1 MKFFKKT
8 SVISCY
14 HFSSSVPHSTD
25 LFGSVTLSAVTGGS
39 CRSLASTVPI
49 LFRYPFGAPLRS
61 HLLYLSVPFLSA
73 LRNVLCKTS
82 MINTLFLIAFTYS
95 YLRILTVAQEIRTVN
110 AVLSHY
116 CSLQFFFFPQYQNRI
131 CRKCDRSSFAF
142 GALLS
147 GIKLSKQHQILC
159 CGVTN
164 GKPAKIHRYSFRRG
178 ISQQ

>member
-82 MINTLFLIAFTYS
+82 MI
-95 YLRILTVAQEIRTVN
+95 
-110 AVLSHY
+110 LSHY
-116 CSLQFFFFPQYQNRI
+116 CSLQLLFFPQYQNGI

-147 GIKLSKQHQILC
+147 GIKLSKQYQILC

-164 GKPAKIHRYSFRRG
+164 GKSGQVHRYSFRRS
-178 ISQQ
+178 IAQQ

>member
-49 LFRYPFGAPLRS
+49 LFRYPFRLPHVCSLFGAPLRS

-82 MINTLFLIAFTYS
+82 MINTLFLIAFAYS
-95 YLRILTVAQEIRTVN
+95 YSSTGNPDCQ
-110 AVLSHY
+110 
-116 CSLQFFFFPQYQNRI
+116 CSFVSLLLITAPLFPPV
-131 CRKCDRSSFAF
+131 
-142 GALLS
+142 
-147 GIKLSKQHQILC
+147 SKRNMPE
-159 CGVTN
+159 V
-164 GKPAKIHRYSFRRG
+164 
-178 ISQQ
+178 

>member
-1 MKFFKKT
+1 MKFLKKT

-82 MINTLFLIAFTYS
+82 MINTLFLIAFAYS
-95 YLRILTVAQEIRTVN
+95 YSSTGNPDCQCS
-110 AVLSHY
+110 LSHY
-116 CSLQFFFFPQYQNRI
+116 CSLQLLFFPQYQNRI

>member
-82 MINTLFLIAFTYS
+82 MINTLFLIAFAYS
-95 YLRILTVAQEIRTVN
+95 YSSTGNPDCQCSFVSLLLI
-110 AVLSHY
+110 HY
-116 CSLQFFFFPQYQNRI
+116 CSLQFRFFPQYQNRI

-147 GIKLSKQHQILC
+147 GIKFSKQHQLLC
-159 CGVTN
+159 CGVPD
-164 GKPAKIHRYSFRRG
+164 GKSGQVHTCRLRRG

>member
-1 MKFFKKT
+1 MKFLKKT

-82 MINTLFLIAFTYS
+82 MINTLFLIAFAYS
-95 YLRILTVAQEIRTVN
+95 YSSTGNPDCQCSFCLITV
-110 AVLSHY
+110 HY
-116 CSLQFFFFPQYQNRI
+116 
-131 CRKCDRSSFAF
+131 RSSFPPSTKMEYA
-142 GALLS
+142 GS
-147 GIKLSKQHQILC
+147 
-159 CGVTN
+159 VTAV
-164 GKPAKIHRYSFRRG
+164 PSRSA
-178 ISQQ
+178 ISSPV

>member
-1 MKFFKKT
+1 MKFLKKT

-82 MINTLFLIAFTYS
+82 MIILSSSLH
-95 YLRILTVAQEIRTVN
+95 LRILTVAQEIRTVN

-116 CSLQFFFFPQYQNRI
+116 CSLQLLFFPQYQNRI

-142 GALLS
+142 GDLLS
-147 GIKLSKQHQILC
+147 GIKFSKQYQILC

-164 GKPAKIHRYSFRRG
+164 GKSGQVHTCRLRRS
-178 ISQQ
+178 IAQQ

>member
-73 LRNVLCKTS
+73 IRNVLCKTS
-82 MINTLFLIAFTYS
+82 MINTLFLIAFAYS
-95 YLRILTVAQEIRTVN
+95 YSSTGNPDCQCSFYCDTSIIVYNIVIKSIDKTKKVHHFMRQYNKLPKQALVILGIALVLIISTVLWSSSRIT
-110 AVLSHY
+110 
-116 CSLQFFFFPQYQNRI
+116 
-131 CRKCDRSSFAF
+131 
-142 GALLS
+142 
-147 GIKLSKQHQILC
+147 
-159 CGVTN
+159 
-164 GKPAKIHRYSFRRG
+164 
-178 ISQQ
+178 

>member
-14 HFSSSVPHSTD
+14 HFSSFLPRGKKP
-25 LFGSVTLSAVTGGS
+25 LCVTLSAVTGGS

-82 MINTLFLIAFTYS
+82 MINTIFLIAFAYS
-95 YLRILTVAQEIRTVN
+95 YSSTGNPDCQCSFVSLLLITA
-110 AVLSHY
+110 HY
-116 CSLQFFFFPQYQNRI
+116 S
-131 CRKCDRSSFAF
+131 SSFSPSIKTEYA
-142 GALLS
+142 GSVTAVPSRLALS
-147 GIKLSKQHQILC
+147 SP
-159 CGVTN
+159 V
-164 GKPAKIHRYSFRRG
+164 
-178 ISQQ
+178 

>member
-8 SVISCY
+8 SIISCY

-39 CRSLASTVPI
+39 CRSLASTVPV

-73 LRNVLCKTS
+73 IRNVLCRTS
-82 MINTLFLIAFTYS
+82 MINTLFLIAFAYS
-95 YLRILTVAQEIRTVN
+95 YSSTGNVPCQCSF
-110 AVLSHY
+110 VLLFSQDQDRV
-116 CSLQFFFFPQYQNRI
+116 S
-131 CRKCDRSSFAF
+131 RKRDFCT
-142 GALLS
+142 GALRGLFS
-147 GIKLSKQHQILC
+147 GIKFSQQYQIFRCRLSYGKSGQIYC
-159 CGVTN
+159 
-164 GKPAKIHRYSFRRG
+164 YSLSRG